1 MSTNVPTNVTYS
13 LEEFSRHGGL
23 TGPHKDGWGIA
34 YYSEGD
40 VRLVKE
46 PHSASDS
53 ACVRFMQE
61 HPFSSALV
69 MSHIRKATQGANTL
83 TNCQP
88 FVRELGG
95 AMHVFAHNG
104 DFDKGRLRER
114 LHLGFHRPV
123 GETDSEYAFCALLGR
138 LEELWLRADGVP
150 PLDRR
155 TSIVAAFA
163 EEVRDLGP
171 GNFLYADGDA
181 LFAHGHKRMHGEQG
195 IRPPGLHVLCRRC
208 VHDARA
214 AHINDCAHDARAADF
229 GGLTIMPTTGE
240 LHVVLIASVPLTR
253 ESGWRPLLEGELI
266 VIRNGAI
273 VGQSRGYH
281 GPVSAIV

>member
-1 MSTNVPTNVTYS
+1 MSSNVPATVTYS

-34 YYSEGD
+34 YYSQGD

-46 PHSASDS
+46 PLPASDS
-53 ACVRFMQE
+53 ACVRFVQD
-61 HPFSSALV
+61 HPFSSALA

-104 DFDKGRLRER
+104 SLDDGRLRER
-114 LHLGFHRPV
+114 LSLGFHRPV
-123 GETDSEYAFCALLGR
+123 GETDSEYAFCVLLGR
-138 LEELWLRADGVP
+138 LTQLWLRADGVP

-155 TSIVAAFA
+155 MSTVAAFA
-163 EEVRDLGP
+163 EEIRSLGP
-171 GNFLYADGDA
+171 ANFLYADGDV
-181 LFAHGHKRMHGEQG
+181 LFAHGHKRTHDDQG

-208 VHDARA
+208 
-214 AHINDCAHDARAADF
+214 AHDVSAADIN
-229 GGLTIMPTTGE
+229 GLSITPTTSQQ
-240 LHVVLIASVPLTR
+240 HVVLTASVPLTK

-266 VIRNGAI
+266 AICKGAI
-273 VGQSRGYH
+273 VG
-281 GPVSAIV
+281 

>member
-1 MSTNVPTNVTYS
+1 MSSNVPATVSYS

-34 YYSEGD
+34 YYSQGD

-46 PHSASDS
+46 PLPASDS
-53 ACVRFMQE
+53 ACVRFVQD

-104 DFDKGRLRER
+104 NLDDGRLREQ
-114 LHLGFHRPV
+114 LPLSFHRPV
-123 GETDSEYAFCALLGR
+123 GETDSEYAFCALLGG
-138 LEELWLRADGVP
+138 LTHLWLRAEGVP
-150 PLDRR
+150 QLDRR
-155 TSIVAAFA
+155 MSIVAAFA
-163 EEVRDLGP
+163 EEIRGLGSA
-171 GNFLYADGDA
+171 NFLYADGDV
-181 LFAHGHKRMHGEQG
+181 LFAHGHQRTHGEQG

-208 VHDARA
+208 A
-214 AHINDCAHDARAADF
+214 NDVGAADIN
-229 GGLTIMPTTGE
+229 GLAITPTTGE
-240 LHVVLIASVPLTR
+240 QRVVLTASVPLTE
-253 ESGWRPLLEGELI
+253 ESGWRPLLEGELVAIRKGTI
-266 VIRNGAI
+266 VE
-273 VGQSRGYH
+273 
-281 GPVSAIV
+281 